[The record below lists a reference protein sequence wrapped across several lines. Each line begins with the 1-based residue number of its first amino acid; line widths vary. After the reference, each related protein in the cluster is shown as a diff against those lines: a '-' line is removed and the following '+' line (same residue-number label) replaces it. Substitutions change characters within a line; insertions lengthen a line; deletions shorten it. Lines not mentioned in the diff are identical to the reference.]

1 MKVSSVEEMKNM
13 DKQAMEKFGIPDSI
27 LMENAGQAAYFVI
40 LKEFG
45 IDRKKFIVLCGT
57 GNNGGDGLV
66 VARKL
71 HSMGAEVKVYILG
84 EKKYGEAAAKNFE
97 ILSRMPIE
105 IKPIDLDR
113 MRIDIAHS
121 DAIIDAIFGTGL
133 SKNVKGMHREAVKL
147 INESGKVVFSVD
159 IPSGIN
165 GNTGRIMGEA
175 VKADYTITYGLPKIG
190 NILYPGYEWGGKL
203 YLSHI
208 SFPPSL
214 QNSIK
219 VSINDPIEIPERK
232 KDGHKG
238 SFGDT
243 LFIAGALSYFGAP
256 CFSALSFLK
265 AGGGY
270 SRLATA
276 RSIIPFLGS
285 RASEVVFVPLKETE
299 TGSIALENR
308 DKLLELS
315 EEVDMVVM
323 GPGVSLNDETQ
334 QLVREL
340 AANIRKPLIIDG
352 DGITAV
358 SKDIDMIKKRVA
370 ETILTPHLGEMS
382 RITGLSIK
390 EIDERKIEILQKTAS
405 ELNACIIL
413 KSAHSLIGCPDGR
426 VFINLSGN
434 CGMATAGSGDV
445 LTGTIGAMFG
455 LGLNIEQAARMGVFV
470 HGIAGDLASF
480 DKGEDG
486 MTAQDVLN
494 YLPVAMKSCRKD
506 SLKERGV
513 HLI

>member
-13 DKQAMEKFGIPDSI
+13 DKQAIEKFGIPDSI

-40 LKEFG
+40 LRELG

-84 EKKYGEAAAKNFE
+84 EKKYRGAAAKNFE

-133 SKNVKGMHREAVKL
+133 SKNVEGMYGEVVRL
-147 INESGKVVFSVD
+147 INESEKVVFSID

-175 VKADYTITYGLPKIG
+175 VKANYTITYGLPKIG
-190 NILYPGYEWGGKL
+190 NMLYPGYEWGGKL

-219 VSINDPIEIPERK
+219 ISTNDPIEIPERK

-238 SFGDT
+238 SFGDA

-256 CFSALSFLK
+256 CFSTLSFLK

-270 SRLATA
+270 SRLATP
-276 RSIIPFLGS
+276 RSIIPSLGS
-285 RASEVVFVPLKETE
+285 RAGEVVFIPLKETE

-308 DKLLELS
+308 NKLLELS

-358 SKDIDMIKKRVA
+358 SKNIDVIKKRAA

-405 ELNACIIL
+405 ELNAYIIL
-413 KSAHSLIGCPDGR
+413 KGAHSLIGCPDRR

-445 LTGTIGAMFG
+445 LTGAIGAMFG
-455 LGLNIEQAARMGVFV
+455 LGLNIEQAVRMGVFV
-470 HGIAGDLASF
+470 HGLAGDLASF
-480 DKGEDG
+480 DRGEDG

-494 YLPVAMKSCRKD
+494 YLPAAMKNCRKD
-506 SLKERGV
+506 SLKEGRV

>member
-232 KDGHKG
+232 
-238 SFGDT
+238 
-243 LFIAGALSYFGAP
+243 
-256 CFSALSFLK
+256 
-265 AGGGY
+265 
-270 SRLATA
+270 
-276 RSIIPFLGS
+276 
-285 RASEVVFVPLKETE
+285 
-299 TGSIALENR
+299 
-308 DKLLELS
+308 
-315 EEVDMVVM
+315 
-323 GPGVSLNDETQ
+323 
-334 QLVREL
+334 
-340 AANIRKPLIIDG
+340 
-352 DGITAV
+352 
-358 SKDIDMIKKRVA
+358 
-370 ETILTPHLGEMS
+370 
-382 RITGLSIK
+382 
-390 EIDERKIEILQKTAS
+390 
-405 ELNACIIL
+405 
-413 KSAHSLIGCPDGR
+413 
-426 VFINLSGN
+426 
-434 CGMATAGSGDV
+434 
-445 LTGTIGAMFG
+445 
-455 LGLNIEQAARMGVFV
+455 RMGIRVVLEMLCSLLV
-470 HGIAGDLASF
+470 H
-480 DKGEDG
+480 
-486 MTAQDVLN
+486 
-494 YLPVAMKSCRKD
+494 
-506 SLKERGV
+506 
-513 HLI
+513 